1 MKYVFCT
8 YMYTG
13 LEVGERDSFSF
24 PCYRY
29 LGISRR
35 RFALPDIALFYE
47 KMKGI
52 LTSAFSRFRVF
63 TISLTLPA
71 LLLPFLFL
79 NKIIEGLND
88 K

>member
-35 RFALPDIALFYE
+35 SFALPDIALFYE

-52 LTSAFSRFRVF
+52 LTSAFSRFHDLTDF
-63 TISLTLPA
+63 TCPPASLP
-71 LLLPFLFL
+71 LL
-79 NKIIEGLND
+79 K
-88 K
+88 